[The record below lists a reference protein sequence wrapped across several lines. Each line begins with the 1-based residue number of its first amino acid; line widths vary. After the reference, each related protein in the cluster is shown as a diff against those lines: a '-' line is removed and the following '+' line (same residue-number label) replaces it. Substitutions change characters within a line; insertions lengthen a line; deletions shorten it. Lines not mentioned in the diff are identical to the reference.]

1 LSDSR
6 EAPSG
11 TTNSIATAAGRN
23 VPPGLVLLLVCL
35 GQFMVILDLSIV
47 NVALPSMQRDLG
59 FSTSGLQWVV
69 NAYTLAFA
77 GFLLL
82 GGRAA
87 DLYGRRR
94 IFILGLGL
102 FTGASLVGG
111 LAQTQGMLVAARA
124 LQGLGGAVLA
134 PATLTILTTSFREP
148 AARAKALGVWSA
160 VAAGGGAAGALL
172 GGILTDL
179 ISWRWI
185 LFVNVPIGVL
195 VIAGSLLFLGE
206 TKGEVQHR
214 SLDLAGSATVTAG
227 LVSLV
232 FAIVRTESY
241 AWSSPQVLIPLAVA
255 AILLAAFFLIETRV
269 AKAPLVPMRIFRS
282 RSVVGANLFIALF
295 IAAIFPTWYFQTLYM
310 QGVLGFS
317 PLKAGFAFLPMTLM
331 IAVGAQISSRIV
343 TRVGV
348 RSLLVIGPAIS
359 SVGLFWLT
367 TISPDGSFFLD
378 LLLPSLLVT
387 LGMGL
392 SFPASTL
399 AATAGIAPQEQG
411 LASGLLNTNRQV
423 GGSLGLAALATIAA
437 DRTASL
443 ASSGSAANAFAAIT
457 GGYTFAFAI
466 AGVLCLGS
474 ALAAGLILQ
483 PRPKREPVE
492 ALELERANGHREGTP
507 ELEVEG
513 A

>member
-148 AARAKALGVWSA
+148 AARAKALG
-160 VAAGGGAAGALL
+160 
-172 GGILTDL
+172 
-179 ISWRWI
+179 SWRWI

-348 RSLLVIGPAIS
+348 RSLLVIGPVIS

>member
-1 LSDSR
+1 LSETP
-6 EAPSG
+6 EASNG
-11 TTNSIATAAGRN
+11 NAIATAAGRN
-23 VPPGLVLLLVCL
+23 VSPGLVLFLVCL

-47 NVALPSMQRDLG
+47 NVALPSMARDLG
-59 FSTSGLQWVV
+59 FSNSGLQWVV
-69 NAYTLAFA
+69 NAYTLTFA

-94 IFILGLGL
+94 IFILGLSL

-148 AARAKALGVWSA
+148 AARARALGVWSA

-195 VIAGSLLFLGE
+195 VIAGALLFLGE
-206 TKGEVQHR
+206 TKGEVRHR
-214 SLDLAGSATVTAG
+214 SLDLAGSVTVTAG

-232 FAIVRTESY
+232 YAIVRTESY
-241 AWSSPQVLIPLAVA
+241 AWRSPQVMVPLAVA
-255 AILLAAFFLIETRV
+255 LLLLAAFLFIEMRV
-269 AKAPLVPMRIFRS
+269 AKAPLVPMRVFRS
-282 RSVVGANLFIALF
+282 RSVVGANVFIALF

-317 PLKAGFAFLPMTLM
+317 PLKAGFAFLPMTIM
-331 IAVGAQISSRIV
+331 IAVGAQVSSRLV
-343 TRVGV
+343 TRVGA
-348 RSLLVIGPAIS
+348 RALVILGPALAAI
-359 SVGLFWLT
+359 GLVWLT
-367 TISPDGSFFLD
+367 GISPDRSFLLW

-423 GGSLGLAALATIAA
+423 GGSIGLAALATVAA
-437 DRTASL
+437 DHTKTL
-443 ASSGSAANAFAAIT
+443 LSSGDAGGLLPALT
-457 GGYTFAFAI
+457 GGYTLAFGIAAVICAGSAI
-466 AGVLCLGS
+466 A
-474 ALAAGLILQ
+474 AALILPSQ
-483 PRPKREPVE
+483 RALGRVE
-492 ALELERANGHREGTP
+492 ALELESANGRASLDGTG
-507 ELEVEG
+507 LEVEE